1 MREIGGF
8 FKMQDYLYKVFLN
21 QWLQNE
27 SKKNKKAMPRMVY
40 KYQDLNLPNNLFEC
54 QVTSNNSQS

>member
-27 SKKNKKAMPRMVY
+27 GKKNKKAMPRMVY
-40 KYQDLNLPNNLFEC
+40 KYQDLNLRTVSKIVFK
-54 QVTSNNSQS
+54 VSKKW

>member
-1 MREIGGF
+1 VREIGGF

-27 SKKNKKAMPRMVY
+27 GNKNKKNIPRMIY
-40 KYQDLNLPNNLFEC
+40 KYQDLKLSNNSFEC
-54 QVTSNNSQS
+54 QVISNNSQS

>member
-27 SKKNKKAMPRMVY
+27 GNKNKKNIPRMIY
-40 KYQDLNLPNNLFEC
+40 KYQDLKLSNNSFEC
-54 QVTSNNSQS
+54 QVISNNSQS